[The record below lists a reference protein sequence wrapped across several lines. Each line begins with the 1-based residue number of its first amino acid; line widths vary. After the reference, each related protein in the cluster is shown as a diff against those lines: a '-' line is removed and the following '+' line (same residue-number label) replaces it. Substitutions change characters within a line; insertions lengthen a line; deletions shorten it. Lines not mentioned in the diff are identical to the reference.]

1 MRKLIKP
8 NASEIGTMKTQ
19 KKKKTPPPYQTH
31 SENYYYLKQ
40 SNNKTP
46 VIVKM
51 LDGEEINGFIEWYD
65 DKVIKM
71 KRENKP
77 NLLIYKTAIKYIFK
91 DEEKIKNDSR
101 E

>member
-8 NASEIGTMKTQ
+8 NANEIGTIKTQ
-19 KKKKTPPPYQTH
+19 KKKKSPPPYQTH

-46 VIVKM
+46 IIVKM
-51 LDGEEINGFIEWYD
+51 LDGEEIKGFIEWYD
-65 DKVIKM
+65 DKVIKI
-71 KRENKP
+71 KRGKAP

-91 DEEKIKNDSR
+91 DEEKLKNDSK